1 MKITMK
7 RDKEIEKASVEYQMS
22 KNPMALGGD
31 VFEDMVYKANINP
44 SFIAGAKW
52 ADKTMIDKACEWLNT
67 HRESG
72 FTGYSGQ
79 GACFFNKDK
88 MLDSFRKAMEE

>member
-1 MKITMK
+1 MK

-31 VFEDMVYKANINP
+31 TFEDMVYRANINP

-52 ADKTMIDKACEWLNT
+52 ADKTIIDKICKFIESNV
-67 HRESG
+67 REYHKSG
-72 FTGYSGQ
+72 VFHV
-79 GACFFNKDK
+79 AEFIKD
-88 MLDSFRKAMEE
+88 LRKYVEE